1 MMSKELKEF
10 TREEVATKTSESAS
24 WIIIDGLIYNISTFA
39 AMHPG
44 GEKLLRHYAGKDAT
58 GLSLFMTKADL
69 YSNKN
74 TWPFC
79 LLLEEFYGLHR
90 HEVLKKYSRLL
101 VGKVKGETPKAIIQ
115 DGGKL
120 SVVPYGES
128 SYFIGFRSPY
138 YK

>member
-58 GLSLFMTKADL
+58 GLSFVHDK
-69 YSNKN
+69 SR
-74 TWPFC
+74 PVFQ
-79 LLLEEFYGLHR
+79 
-90 HEVLKKYSRLL
+90 LKYL
-101 VGKVKGETPKAIIQ
+101 TI
-115 DGGKL
+115 L
-120 SVVPYGES
+120 SIVRG
-128 SYFIGFRSPY
+128 ILWLASP
-138 YK
+138 